1 MCRTVLS
8 VSDFLQ
14 LKLRSAVVVRQ
25 VGSSWI
31 TEDKHL
37 AVEAA
42 RCCSLNFGR
51 DRELLFV
58 LALGLL
64 CSTDCGSGAE
74 EWKTRPG
81 VLSVF
86 QLNIHIVLL
95 AEILKSNNKVSFM
108 FAS

>member
-1 MCRTVLS
+1 MCSTVLS
-8 VSDFLQ
+8 ISGFLQ
-14 LKLRSAVVVRQ
+14 LKLRSAVVLRQ
-25 VGSSWI
+25 VGSFWI
-31 TEDKHL
+31 TEDKYL
-37 AVEAA
+37 AVETAV
-42 RCCSLNFGR
+42 CCSLNLGR

-58 LALGLL
+58 LALGRL
-64 CSTDCGSGAE
+64 CSADCGSGAE

-95 AEILKSNNKVSFM
+95 AEIFKPYNKVSFT